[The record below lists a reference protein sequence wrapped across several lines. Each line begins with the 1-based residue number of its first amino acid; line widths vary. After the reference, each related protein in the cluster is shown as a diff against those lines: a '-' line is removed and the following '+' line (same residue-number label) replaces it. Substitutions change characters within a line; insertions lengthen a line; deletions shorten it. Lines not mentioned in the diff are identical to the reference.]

1 VLNATG
7 AGTKYPTD
15 GCEGDCAAPAF
26 KYECDGTKCVEN
38 ATGTYVTVDCDKK
51 CAAPPAAYAC
61 TGAACVGTAGGPY
74 STSVRTRLCQ
84 LSISIVLIVTA
95 QHAARHHAQDCDK
108 KCAGPPDAS
117 LAVLVV
123 SAGALRDKS
132 DCHFRKIFT
141 EYDRKPFIKCS
152 RCTAK

>member
-1 VLNATG
+1 MLNATG

-61 TGAACVGTAGGPY
+61 TGAACVATLGGNKIFDYDFGWYTNTMTASCSAGCGEGDTVTVADAGGLVPREQNY
-74 STSVRTRLCQ
+74 RS
-84 LSISIVLIVTA
+84 
-95 QHAARHHAQDCDK
+95 
-108 KCAGPPDAS
+108 
-117 LAVLVV
+117 LVV
-123 SAGALRDKS
+123 LGH
-132 DCHFRKIFT
+132 C
-141 EYDRKPFIKCS
+141 
-152 RCTAK
+152 